1 MSGILSMAIAA
12 IAGRDEMFDRE
23 LCTFDICD
31 ISISWYKYRP
41 SLPANA
47 AFAALFFISAVIFL
61 IQGVVTRRFI
71 GFTIA
76 MVLGTIGET
85 IGYVGRILMW
95 NNPWKQIPFMI
106 QICCLTLAP
115 AFLAAGIYLTLSRI
129 VTVFGAENSRIR
141 PLWYPRI
148 FIPCDIMALALQGAG
163 GGISSTAGDDDRSQ
177 ADLGKNIMIAGLI
190 IQVVTLTIFMALA
203 ADFAFRTQSRI
214 RALGNAAL
222 DSSYSHLRAS
232 SQFKLFLLALSA
244 STVCIYVRSI
254 YRIAELS
261 EGWDGPLLS
270 NEGLFIGM
278 ESVFVVVSVL
288 ILNAFHPSRCFKAGY
303 DGKTEK
309 AIDSQ

>member
-1 MSGILSMAIAA
+1 
-12 IAGRDEMFDRE
+12 
-23 LCTFDICD
+23 
-31 ISISWYKYRP
+31 
-41 SLPANA
+41 
-47 AFAALFFISAVIFL
+47 
-61 IQGVVTRRFI
+61 
-71 GFTIA
+71 
-76 MVLGTIGET
+76 MVLGTIGES

-95 NNPWKQIPFMI
+95 DNPWKQIPFMI

-148 FIPCDIMALALQGAG
+148 FIPCDILALALQGAG

-190 IQVVTLTIFMALA
+190 IQVVTLTIFMGLA
-203 ADFAFRTQSRI
+203 TDFALRTQSRI
-214 RALGNAAL
+214 RAIGSAAL

-232 SQFKLFLLALSA
+232 SQFKFFLMALAV
-244 STVCIYVRSI
+244 STLCIYVRSI

-278 ESVFVVVSVL
+278 ESVLVIISVL
-288 ILNAFHPSRCFKAGY
+288 VLNAFHPSRCFKAGY
-303 DGKTEK
+303 DINTTKTVNN
-309 AIDSQ
+309 Q